1 MGNDFTLCIYNTR
14 ASNSLNDAKLGG
26 GISILINI
34 DNLICISQDLVYRKV
49 IPIWGLWKFM
59 GPVCVEIREH
69 F

>member
-14 ASNSLNDAKLGG
+14 ASNSLNDAKLGS

-49 IPIWGLWKFM
+49 IPI
-59 GPVCVEIREH
+59 
-69 F
+69 

>member
-1 MGNDFTLCIYNTR
+1 MGNDFTLCIYNIS